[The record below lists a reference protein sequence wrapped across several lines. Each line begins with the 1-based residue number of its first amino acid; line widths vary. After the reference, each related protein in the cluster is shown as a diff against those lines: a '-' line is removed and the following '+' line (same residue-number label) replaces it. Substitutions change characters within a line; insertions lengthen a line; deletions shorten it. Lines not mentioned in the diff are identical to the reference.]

1 MIDRPVEPM
10 IMTHLFNKA
19 SKLRVPL
26 SGAFEISPECNM
38 SCKMCYSK
46 LTKEQMSK
54 IGRKRTVEEWIDL
67 ARQARDEGL
76 LYILITGGEPF
87 LQPDF
92 KRLYFE
98 LKKMGFVISINSN
111 GTLINE
117 EIVEWLSQDP
127 PSRINI
133 TLYGSSN
140 ETYKRLCNNPKGFDQ
155 VTKAIKLLKSANID
169 VRLNA
174 SMTPENIYDL
184 DDMYSFAIENKLII
198 KVGIYMFPPIRVNEN
213 SFGKNNRFSA
223 IEAGKFSVYND
234 TKAFDKE
241 RFKKRAERIKEGILD
256 EEADFIEDECKILE
270 GGKLKC
276 RAGKSTF
283 WMTWDG
289 KMMTCGIM
297 DKPVAY
303 PFEVGFKK
311 AWDTI
316 VEKTEE
322 LTLPVKCS
330 NCSKSKVCQV
340 CAAVSYTET
349 GDVAGIPT
357 YMCEMT
363 DEIIKET
370 ERIYNELIINEEV
383 SI

>member
-10 IMTHLFNKA
+10 IMTHLFKKA
-19 SKLRVPL
+19 SKLRIPL

-38 SCKMCYSK
+38 SCKMCYAK

-54 IGRKRTVEEWIDL
+54 IGRKRTVEEWLDL

-87 LQPDF
+87 LQHDF
-92 KRLYFE
+92 KKLYFG

-111 GTLINE
+111 GTLIDE
-117 EIVEWLSQDP
+117 KIVEWLSKDP

-155 VTKAIKLLKSANID
+155 VTKAIRLLKNANID

-174 SMTPENIYDL
+174 SMTPENIDDL
-184 DDMYSFAIENKLII
+184 DEMYSFATENKLII
-198 KVGIYMFPPIRVNEN
+198 KTGVYMFPPIRVNDN
-213 SFGKNNRFSA
+213 SFGKNNRFTS
-223 IEAGKFSVYND
+223 IEAGRYSVYND
-234 TKAFDKE
+234 VKMFDKE
-241 RFKKRAERIKEGILD
+241 KFIKRAEKIKKGIID
-256 EEADFIEDECKILE
+256 DDVEVIEDSCKILE
-270 GGKLKC
+270 GGKLRC

-297 DKPVAY
+297 DKPIAY
-303 PFEVGFKK
+303 PFEVGFKN

-316 VEKTEE
+316 VEKTDE
-322 LTLPVKCS
+322 LRLPVKCLNCKKS
-330 NCSKSKVCQV
+330 NVCQV

-349 GDVAGIPT
+349 GNVSGVPT

-363 DEIIKET
+363 EEIIKET
-370 ERIYNELIINEEV
+370 SRIYNQLLNKD
-383 SI
+383 

>member
-1 MIDRPVEPM
+1 MIDKPVEPM
-10 IMTHLFNKA
+10 IMTHLFKKA
-19 SKLRVPL
+19 SKLRIPL

-38 SCKMCYSK
+38 SCKMCYAK
-46 LTKEQMSK
+46 LTKDQMSK
-54 IGRKRTVEEWIDL
+54 TGRKRTVEEWLDL
-67 ARQARDEGL
+67 ARQAKEEGL

-92 KRLYFE
+92 KKLYFG

-117 EIVEWLSQDP
+117 DIIDWLSKDP

-140 ETYKRLCNNPKGFDQ
+140 KTYKKLCNNPKGFDQ
-155 VTKAIKLLKSANID
+155 VTKAIILLKNANID

-174 SMTPENIYDL
+174 SMTPENI
-184 DDMYSFAIENKLII
+184 DDIDEMYSFAIENKLII
-198 KVGIYMFPPIRVNEN
+198 KAGIYMFPPIRVNED
-213 SFGKNNRFSA
+213 SFGKNNRFTS
-223 IEAGKFSVYND
+223 IEAGKYSVYND
-234 TKAFDKE
+234 TKTFDKDK
-241 RFKKRAERIKEGILD
+241 FIKRAQKITNEKFDDIEV
-256 EEADFIEDECKILE
+256 IEDDYKILE
-270 GGKLKC
+270 CEKLRC

-297 DKPVAY
+297 DKPISY
-303 PFEVGFKK
+303 PFEVGFKN
-311 AWDTI
+311 AWNEI
-316 VEKTEE
+316 VEKTDK
-322 LTLPVKCS
+322 LRLPFKCS
-330 NCSKSKVCQV
+330 NCKKSNICQV

-349 GDVAGIPT
+349 GNVSGVPT

-370 ERIYNELIINEEV
+370 NRIYNQLLSKDKIFI
-383 SI
+383 